1 MGQKGCN
8 FLNEK
13 HTWQWGHISFITSNT
28 DFIAVSR
35 LAFSSGVGDKNSQK
49 STISAN
55 QPSQEKIQKKTKRK
69 LSAKQVCTKTKS
81 NGFSTFMQLK
91 HWASEFAI
99 PTKPTAF
106 ELRLGHKS
114 RCLRLD
120 WRDRLGEGVTIWVF
134 AGYVQGEEIGGG
146 GIGRIALWRGE
157 GDFVAEN
164 GVLVGV
170 WWIIGGDNKWT
181 DSVVEDGFGNLRLF
195 LLLFHW

>member
-1 MGQKGCN
+1 MQFSKWKAYLAVRPYKFYNSKHRFYCRITFSFLFWSRRQKFTKIHYLC
-8 FLNEK
+8 K
-13 HTWQWGHISFITSNT
+13 PTIT
-28 DFIAVSR
+28 R
-35 LAFSSGVGDKNSQK
+35 ENSK
-49 STISAN
+49 
-55 QPSQEKIQKKTKRK
+55 KKTKRK

-146 GIGRIALWRGE
+146 GIGRIALWGGE